1 MRVERFVHGGNVYE
15 PCGEGR
21 SWLDFSANIN
31 PLGLA
36 EHVRTAILSQ
46 VEAVVHYPDPQARKL
61 RAALSAHYEVSRA
74 RQSHHSDRYQV
85 PAGGSRVALR
95 ASDIHRLR
103 PRGR

>member
-36 EHVRTAILSQ
+36 EHVRKI
-46 VEAVVHYPDPQARKL
+46 
-61 RAALSAHYEVSRA
+61 
-74 RQSHHSDRYQV
+74 
-85 PAGGSRVALR
+85 GR
-95 ASDIHRLR
+95 ASCRER
-103 PRGR
+103 V